1 MNPESI
7 ANALGNSEGVEV
19 VSSQPAMIEFV
30 GLWQVRGF
38 PFTSLKHYT
47 LERNSGY
54 HVDIHTPPDVLILE
68 YPASRITLV
77 GWRLGL
83 LAEHLRLGQ
92 VARVRVVPPR
102 YKPRVRGPQ
111 AAAMWI
117 RDFQILPHLRSRP

>member
-1 MNPESI
+1 MNPALV
-7 ANALGNSEGVEV
+7 ANAVGSSEGVEL

-38 PFTSLKHYT
+38 PITSLKHYT
-47 LERNSGY
+47 FKRNPGY
-54 HVDIHTPPDVLILE
+54 HVGIHTPPDALFLE
-68 YPASRITLV
+68 YPTSRITLV

-83 LAEHLRLGQ
+83 LAEGLRLGR

-102 YKPRVRGPQ
+102 YTPRVLGPQ

-117 RDFQILPHLRSRP
+117 RDFRFSRT

>member
-1 MNPESI
+1 MNPESLTS
-7 ANALGNSEGVEV
+7 AVGSSEGVEI

-38 PFTSLKHYT
+38 PIISLKRYT
-47 LERNSGY
+47 LKRNPGY
-54 HVDIHTPPDVLILE
+54 HVGIHTPPDALFLE

-77 GWRLGL
+77 GWWLGL
-83 LAEHLRLGQ
+83 LAEQLRLGR

-102 YKPRVRGPQ
+102 YTPRVRGPQ

-117 RDFQILPHLRSRP
+117 RDFKFSRI

>member
-1 MNPESI
+1 MNPELVAKAVGS
-7 ANALGNSEGVEV
+7 SEGVEL

-38 PFTSLKHYT
+38 PITSLKRYT
-47 LERNSGY
+47 LKRNPGY
-54 HVDIHTPPDVLILE
+54 HVGIHTPPDALFLE

-83 LAEHLRLGQ
+83 LAEALRLDQ

-102 YKPRVRGPQ
+102 YTPRVRGPQ
-111 AAAMWI
+111 AAAIWI
-117 RDFQILPHLRSRP
+117 RDFKFSRI